1 LRPVET
7 NHSGSIRR
15 VVCASGGHSINVPIR
30 ERLEFKRLGLDRP
43 WLQRLRVAQVTGSD
57 FDAAIPPMAK
67 Y

>member
-1 LRPVET
+1 
-7 NHSGSIRR
+7 
-15 VVCASGGHSINVPIR
+15 VVCASGGHSKNVPIR

-43 WLQRLRVAQVTGSD
+43 WLQRLRVTQVTGSD